1 LSHEKAAVANLA
13 DGVRATASSQ
23 ERVLALEVD
32 GRRHEV
38 RIRVEEPPWADVA
51 RRRKARSRG
60 LSAEATGAVRS
71 PMQGTVL
78 SIAVVVGEAVRAGDL
93 VCVIEAM
100 KMENEIVSHA
110 DGVVSELD
118 VAVGDQVASGQL
130 ICVIVGS

>member
-1 LSHEKAAVANLA
+1 
-13 DGVRATASSQ
+13 
-23 ERVLALEVD
+23 
-32 GRRHEV
+32 
-38 RIRVEEPPWADVA
+38 
-51 RRRKARSRG
+51 
-60 LSAEATGAVRS
+60 
-71 PMQGTVL
+71 MQGTVL